1 MLNVFTHDNPIIK
14 SLNIPSQ
21 SHLYQDKTNKTNKT
35 NKTTISNVTTVSTS
49 ISKEMKKNTFIN
61 SNSNNS
67 NNSNNSIRSHEA
79 RTKHAYNKAQAGV
92 GAGIGVESNSLLRKI
107 SNITL
112 TTT

>member
-21 SHLYQDKTNKTNKT
+21 SHLYKDKTNKTNKT

-61 SNSNNS
+61 SNS

-107 SNITL
+107 SNI
-112 TTT
+112 